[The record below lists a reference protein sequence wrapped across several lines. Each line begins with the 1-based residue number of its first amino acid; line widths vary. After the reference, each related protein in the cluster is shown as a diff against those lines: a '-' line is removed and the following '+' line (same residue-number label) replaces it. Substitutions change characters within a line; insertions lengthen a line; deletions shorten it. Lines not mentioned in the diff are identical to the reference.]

1 MKQLSEVSELIKDL
15 WWCSEIDESW
25 KLEIYDD
32 LEQIKLDNAK
42 TVDVD
47 KFFSKA
53 TQSKLWYGE
62 EENKEVEQY
71 RALVQWLKTNLTDL
85 TVYQIGQITID
96 IYVVGQ
102 LGVWQRLTHFTAISL
117 LKLKNSL
124 SKNKTYNVIIGFS
137 GILHF

>member
-1 MKQLSEVSELIKDL
+1 MKQLSKVSELIKDL
-15 WWCSEIDESW
+15 WWCSEIDECW
-25 KLEIYDD
+25 KLEIGDN

-53 TQSKLWYGE
+53 TQSKSWYGE

-85 TVYQIGQITID
+85 IVYLIGQITID

-102 LGVWQRLTHFTAISL
+102 FDDKWII
-117 LKLKNSL
+117 LKTKAVE
-124 SKNKTYNVIIGFS
+124 T
-137 GILHF
+137 